1 MIHFIYFLIG
11 AFCGGA
17 VGVLTMCIVA
27 SGAIHDARR
36 DNAAWT
42 RSSENPANYG
52 SKTW

>member
-1 MIHFIYFLIG
+1 MGWFIMGLI
-11 AFCGGA
+11 
-17 VGVLTMCIVA
+17 VGVVAGVLFMAIVA

-36 DNAAWT
+36 NNAAWT